1 MSQISLARHPILYYR
16 KKWGYHRCK
25 YGELPK
31 GRVVKEINGIKTVF
45 DFDLGKMIKRMY
57 YNAYEIEVI
66 DIMKKHLKPGDVFI
80 DAGANVGYLSAV
92 AAGLVGTSGQV
103 HSFEPM
109 PRYCGYINE
118 IAELNP
124 SYNIIVNNCALGDKN
139 GHTTMYTHKGNIGG
153 SSIVQG
159 LIPEEQQDK
168 TITIDICRLDDYLRQ
183 RVVTN
188 VSMIKIDTEGY
199 ELPIMTGAIRYLE
212 ANRDNLP
219 MIICEVSPH
228 AFSLVNSN
236 IDDFGN
242 MMKELGYE
250 PFCICGRH
258 RIKLEK
264 IRKVYRDVLFKRR
277 IQLPSVTPP

>member
-25 YGELPK
+25 YGESPQ
-31 GRVVKEINGIKTVF
+31 GRAVKEINGIKTVF
-45 DFDLGKMIKRMY
+45 DFDLGKVIKRMY
-57 YNAYEIEVI
+57 FNAYEIEVI

-109 PRYCGYINE
+109 PQYCVYISE
-118 IAELNP
+118 TARLNP
-124 SYNIIVNNCALGDKN
+124 SYSITANNCALGDKS
-139 GHTTMYTHKGNIGG
+139 GKTTIYTQKGCIGG
-153 SSIVQG
+153 SSLVQG
-159 LIPEEQQDK
+159 YFPDEQQEDAV
-168 TITIDICRLDDYLRQ
+168 TIDVLKLDDYLQ
-183 RVVTN
+183 QKAITN
-188 VSMIKIDTEGY
+188 ISMIKIDTQGY
-199 ELPIMTGAIRYLE
+199 ELPILRGALGYLQ

-228 AFSLVNSN
+228 AFSLVNSSL
-236 IDDFGN
+236 DDFGN

-264 IRKVYRDVLFKRR
+264 IQTLYRDVLFKPKRK
-277 IQLPSVTPP
+277 